1 MSHPQCCIGR
11 NEQVNGLKKP
21 DNLFNVKNLFNKS
34 LKSSVSLPAAEFVM
48 GSDHNSV
55 ISGDRE
61 TPARS
66 VHVFDFSIDS
76 TPVTNKQFS
85 RFIRA
90 TRYIT
95 DAESIGWSF
104 VFHSFI
110 TQRAQ
115 KMVISSVGGAG
126 WWLAVEKATWRS
138 PEGLDSNIDNRM
150 NHPVVHVSW
159 NDALAYCEWK
169 KNRLPTEVEWEYAAR
184 GGLNQKQ
191 FPWGDKLTSDGT
203 HFANVWQGD
212 FPTNNSAEDVYIGT
226 SPVRTYSSNNFGLFD
241 MVGNV
246 WEWCIDPWFDD
257 PGKVNYNSNMTL
269 ENSTRK
275 VIRGGSYLCH
285 ESYCTRYRV
294 SARTFNTADSSSG
307 NLGFRCAGQ

>member
-11 NEQVNGLKKP
+11 NEQANGLNKP

-34 LKSSVSLPAAEFVM
+34 LKSSVSLSAAEFVM

-110 TQRAQ
+110 TQRAK

-126 WWLAVEKATWRS
+126 WWLAVEKATW
-138 PEGLDSNIDNRM
+138 
-150 NHPVVHVSW
+150 
-159 NDALAYCEWK
+159 
-169 KNRLPTEVEWEYAAR
+169 
-184 GGLNQKQ
+184 
-191 FPWGDKLTSDGT
+191 TSDGT
-203 HFANVWQGD
+203 HFANVWQGN
-212 FPTNNSAEDVYIGT
+212 FPTNNSAEDGYVGT
-226 SPVRTYSSNNFGLFD
+226 SPVRTYSPNNFGLFD

>member
-169 KNRLPTEVEWEYAAR
+169 RT
-184 GGLNQKQ
+184 
-191 FPWGDKLTSDGT
+191 
-203 HFANVWQGD
+203 
-212 FPTNNSAEDVYIGT
+212 VYLQ
-226 SPVRTYSSNNFGLFD
+226 R
-241 MVGNV
+241 
-246 WEWCIDPWFDD
+246 
-257 PGKVNYNSNMTL
+257 
-269 ENSTRK
+269 
-275 VIRGGSYLCH
+275 
-285 ESYCTRYRV
+285 
-294 SARTFNTADSSSG
+294 
-307 NLGFRCAGQ
+307 